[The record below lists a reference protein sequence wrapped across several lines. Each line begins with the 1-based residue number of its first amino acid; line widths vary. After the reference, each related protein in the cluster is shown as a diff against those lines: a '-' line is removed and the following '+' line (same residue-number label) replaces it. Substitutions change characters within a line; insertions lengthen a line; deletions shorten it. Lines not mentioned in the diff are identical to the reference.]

1 MNEKIIFNKIKTL
14 LGSSTIVTES
24 TKSIEKKRKALFM
37 SIVDEL
43 NNVTM
48 NSELLSENYGINT
61 MFYEEPFYFLIETLL
76 VELWGD
82 EVATVIFWWVYQVRQ
97 PQKGVT
103 YYIEFTDIEEKHDVK
118 NLNQVYSVLKKLKL
132 FKK

>member
-103 YYIEFTDIEEKHDVK
+103 YYIEFTDIKEKHDVK
-118 NLNQVYSVLKKLKL
+118 NLNQVYNVLKKLKL

>member
-24 TKSIEKKRKALFM
+24 IKSIEKKRKALFM

-103 YYIEFTDIEEKHDVK
+103 YHIEFTDIEEKHDVK
-118 NLNQVYSVLKKLKL
+118 NLNQVYNVLKKLKL

>member
-97 PQKGVT
+97 PQKDVT

-118 NLNQVYSVLKKLKL
+118 NLNQVYNVLKKLKL

>member
-97 PQKGVT
+97 PQKDVT

-118 NLNQVYSVLKKLKL
+118 NLNQVYNILKKLKL

>member
-48 NSELLSENYGINT
+48 NSELLSENYSINT

>member
-14 LGSSTIVTES
+14 LGSSAIVTES

-118 NLNQVYSVLKKLKL
+118 NLNQVYNVLKKLKL